1 MDADGYLFQYV
12 QKNIPAPESGR
23 AVSEPAGLLRG
34 HLGVGSGWLGMI
46 FSGAAPDAPHQRC
59 FDFPRHGAYRRA
71 IAEKNPRP
79 EDRDGEYAGRAEVNY
94 LSP

>member
-12 QKNIPAPESGR
+12 CSKKEYPAPESGR

-46 FSGAAPDAPHQRC
+46 FPGAAPDAPRQRC
-59 FDFPRHGAYRRA
+59 FDIPLHGAYRRA
-71 IAEKNPRP
+71 IAEKIPAP
-79 EDRDGEYAGRAEVNY
+79 ETGTGVLGSDD
-94 LSP
+94 